1 MNKHNWQFFGDKYQ
15 IKVVSSFLSL
25 VMSMTSNPAVEIPG
39 DKNDFLI
46 AGNPTIPPFA
56 YDSVQWN
63 LGRLPYAE
71 KEAISVASIIGTI
84 PVLREQAT
92 KQSILYQLRSAKLI
106 LFI

>member
-1 MNKHNWQFFGDKYQ
+1 
-15 IKVVSSFLSL
+15 
-25 VMSMTSNPAVEIPG
+25 MSMTSNPVVEILG

-46 AGNPTIPPFA
+46 AGNPTIPPFM

-84 PVLREQAT
+84 PVLREQADLGVVI
-92 KQSILYQLRSAKLI
+92 SDD
-106 LFI
+106 LF